1 MTDTS
6 DALTPAVFLDR
17 DGTLMHDAAYLA
29 DPAGVVVYPGVAAAL
44 AQLKAAGFR
53 LVVVTNQSGI
63 GRGKF
68 SEADYHAVA
77 ARFEELLG
85 AGLIDATYFCPDHA
99 DAPSPRRKPN
109 PGMLLEAASDHG
121 LDLARSWMIGD
132 RDGDVQAG
140 LAAGARSILVQTG
153 IGATA
158 SAAGAAFVAK
168 DLAEAADFILRQT
181 HVR

>member
-1 MTDTS
+1 MIS
-6 DALTPAVFLDR
+6 HSLHPAVFLDR
-17 DGTLMHDAAYLA
+17 DGTLMHDAGYLA
-29 DPAGVVVYPGVAAAL
+29 DPAGVILYEGVAEVL

-68 SEADYHAVA
+68 TEADYHAVA
-77 ARFEELLG
+77 ARFEALIG
-85 AGLIDATYFCPDHA
+85 PGIIDATYFCPDHA
-99 DAPSPRRKPN
+99 DAPSPRRKPA
-109 PGMLLEAASDHG
+109 PGMLLEAASDLS
-121 LDLARSWMIGD
+121 LDLARSWMVGD

-140 LAAGARSILVQTG
+140 IAAGARSILVRTG

-158 SAAGAAFVAK
+158 GGEGAEFIAK
-168 DLAEAADFILRQT
+168 DLAEAASFILRQS

>member
-1 MTDTS
+1 MTDES
-6 DALTPAVFLDR
+6 LHPAVFLDR
-17 DGTLMHDAAYLA
+17 DGTLMHDAGYLA
-29 DPAGVVVYPGVAAAL
+29 DPAGVVLYDGVADVL

-53 LVVVTNQSGI
+53 LIVVTNQSGI

-68 SEADYHAVA
+68 TLADYHAVA

-85 AGLIDATYFCPDHA
+85 PGLLDATYFCPDHA
-99 DAPSPRRKPN
+99 DAPSPRRKPA
-109 PGMLLEAASDHG
+109 PGMLLEAARDHS

-140 LAAGARSILVQTG
+140 IAAGARSILVQTG
-153 IGATA
+153 IGADA
-158 SAAGAAFVAK
+158 KGDGATFIAK
-168 DLAEAADFILRQT
+168 DLAEAAAFIIRQS